1 MNLIRTIRQADKI
14 ARQLGIKR
22 AAGKYNGMAYW
33 KSANGEI
40 VTRYF
45 LETLALKAGLI

>member
-1 MNLIRTIRQADKI
+1 MNLITTLRQADKI

-22 AAGKYNGMAYW
+22 AAGKYNGMPYW
-33 KSANGEI
+33 KNSKGEI